1 MAALCAISSGTS
13 SREKPFGSHIPSKS
27 CTRSCSLYDTGKG
40 VGHSRRTRTSQ
51 LVLTSCYGFL
61 QQFVSNMKNDEVRQ
75 FLRFTTGSSV
85 LVVNCILVTF
95 NNLSGLA
102 CRPIAHK
109 CGSVLE
115 LPSTYL
121 SYVEFEQEF
130 NAVLADNKYSWHVL
144 AV

>member
-1 MAALCAISSGTS
+1 MLLVAALLLMKNLLAVIFHPRVVLG
-13 SREKPFGSHIPSKS
+13 
-27 CTRSCSLYDTGKG
+27 
-40 VGHSRRTRTSQ
+40 
-51 LVLTSCYGFL
+51 LVLCTTPAKVLAILEEPEQVNLCQLRVMGSL

-102 CRPIAHK
+102 CRPIAHT